1 MIKLLNLLVTLMVG
15 LSPGNLT
22 TPVDTKVAQPTSG
35 NSTTLALSALKATTA
50 AKKTTVKTCE
60 AGYAINP
67 ATNRCKKLQTVSETS
82 TTITTKVWNPAT
94 GETSTFKTCKSG
106 YWYNNSTDRCN
117 KIKTCDIGYAYQ
129 AATNTCKKIEC
140 PFGFKVKDASNVCK
154 RIICEFGHIINQQT
168 GNCVINRHGKY
179 KECEAGWTLDLRTLE
194 CAKIGTKGSNDPA
207 SRRSQGVAVYQG
219 LGYVN
224 TVSSGL
230 IRLAEATDNA
240 NENEDSKAIENS
252 DNTKT
257 CPEGKFLNPQANRC
271 KNLQTIS
278 EGTTGKTITTYNPET
293 GEATTVKICN
303 EGYYLNEDTNRCN
316 KVKESTSGTSSASS
330 SNSPSSG
337 STKTCPEGKFL
348 NPATNRC
355 KNIQTVKEGT
365 TGKTVTTYDPVTGEA
380 TTEKICNEGYEL
392 NQETNR
398 CNKVKENSGA
408 DSPLTVPKLGSESE
422 TNFMAIG
429 VVALVILAGIGFI
442 GFQFRKEILKF
453 FKNAKKTLTR
463 RFSKK

>member
-22 TPVDTKVAQPTSG
+22 APVNTKVTQPTSG

-50 AKKTTVKTCE
+50 VKKTTVKTCE

-82 TTITTKVWNPAT
+82 TT
-94 GETSTFKTCKSG
+94 KSG

-129 AATNTCKKIEC
+129 AAKNTCKKIEC

-207 SRRSQGVAVYQG
+207 SRKSQGVAVYQG

-230 IRLAEATDNA
+230 IRLAEAADNA
-240 NENEDSKAIENS
+240 N
-252 DNTKT
+252 
-257 CPEGKFLNPQANRC
+257 G
-271 KNLQTIS
+271 
-278 EGTTGKTITTYNPET
+278 
-293 GEATTVKICN
+293 
-303 EGYYLNEDTNRCN
+303 
-316 KVKESTSGTSSASS
+316 SS
-330 SNSPSSG
+330 
-337 STKTCPEGKFL
+337 
-348 NPATNRC
+348 
-355 KNIQTVKEGT
+355 
-365 TGKTVTTYDPVTGEA
+365 
-380 TTEKICNEGYEL
+380 
-392 NQETNR
+392 
-398 CNKVKENSGA
+398 
-408 DSPLTVPKLGSESE
+408 
-422 TNFMAIG
+422 
-429 VVALVILAGIGFI
+429 
-442 GFQFRKEILKF
+442 
-453 FKNAKKTLTR
+453 
-463 RFSKK
+463 